1 MRLRGADELI
11 GALHKRA
18 DLGLVKKTVKLNG
31 TELERSMKRNAS
43 FDKGYQTGETKR
55 SINLTLEEDGM
66 TARVG
71 PTTHYSPYLEL
82 GTRFMEAQPFVGP
95 SFHSQKV
102 KLDRKSTRL
111 NSSHVA
117 IS

>member
-71 PTTHYSPYLEL
+71 PTTHYSHYLEL
-82 GTRFMEAQPFVGP
+82 GTRFMEAQPYVGP
-95 SFHSQKV
+95 SVHSQKV
-102 KLDRKSTRL
+102 KFERDMKRL
-111 NSSHVA
+111 MR
-117 IS
+117 

>member
-31 TELERSMKRNAS
+31 AELERSMKRNAS

-82 GTRFMEAQPFVGP
+82 GTRFMEAQPVVRPGFNC
-95 SFHSQKV
+95 K
-102 KLDRKSTRL
+102 KLKYERDRKRL
-111 NSSHVA
+111 MR
-117 IS
+117 